1 MTSDFAD
8 HAPEPPE
15 DAETAPG
22 GVAAAGGPAAAR
34 SAVVVRPLG
43 PIGTDAASVSTW
55 FDEVVDVAAPALDG
69 SLAAERDAAD
79 AYSRM
84 AKAENTRRAYRA
96 AVRAWCAWCQ
106 RRNLPPLPGSGADVA
121 AFLASERGRGLTPE
135 TLKLRRAAIRYLH
148 RAAGCPVPTDDVA
161 VSETLAGI
169 RRQAARQGETPRKK
183 VAATAGILRQ
193 ILAPIPDDLR
203 GLRDR
208 ALILTGFA
216 GALRRSEIAAI
227 RAEHLEKTE
236 RGLRLTLPQTKGSQA
251 DAVIV
256 PLPYGH
262 TELCPVRALAAWQ
275 AAAGIASGPV
285 FRRIWLAKKARPG
298 EPPAGPPVPPL
309 PRLGTTAITP
319 WAVAEIVKARATAA
333 GFGGRDFGGHS
344 LKRGA
349 LTTGMERGEHPAKL
363 KRLGRH
369 RSFDVL
375 GEYLE
380 FGDLFE
386 GHPLN
391 GVL

>member
-1 MTSDFAD
+1 MNGSADDFA
-8 HAPEPPE
+8 PPE
-15 DAETAPG
+15 TVARALIVHLPAPNG
-22 GVAAAGGPAAAR
+22 ADAAA
-34 SAVVVRPLG
+34 
-43 PIGTDAASVSTW
+43 VSRW
-55 FDEVVDVAAPALDG
+55 FDTIVEIDAPVLDG
-69 SLAAERDAAD
+69 TLAAERQAAE
-79 AYSRM
+79 AYARM

-96 AVRAWCAWCQ
+96 AVRAWCTWC
-106 RRNLPPLPGSGADVA
+106 RARNLSPLPGTGADVA

-169 RRQAARQGETPRKK
+169 SRQAARQGYAPKKK

-193 ILAPIPDDLR
+193 ILAPIQDDLR

-208 ALILTGFA
+208 ALLLTGFA
-216 GALRRSEIAAI
+216 GALRRSELAAI
-227 RAEHLEKTE
+227 QVEQLEKTE
-236 RGLRLTLPQTKGSQA
+236 RGMRLTLPQTKGSQTE
-251 DAVIV
+251 AVIV

-262 TELCPVRALAAWQ
+262 TELCPVRALVAWLEAAD
-275 AAAGIASGPV
+275 ITTGPV
-285 FRRIWLAKKARPG
+285 FRRIWLARKAVLGNP
-298 EPPAGPPVPPL
+298 PPL
-309 PRLGTTAITP
+309 PRIGTQPITP
-319 WAVAEIVKARATAA
+319 WAVAAIVKERAEVA
-333 GFGGRDFGGHS
+333 GFKGRDFGGHS

-349 LTTGMERGEHPAKL
+349 LTTGMDRGEHPAKL

-369 RSFDVL
+369 KSFDVL

-386 GHPLN
+386 GHPLQ